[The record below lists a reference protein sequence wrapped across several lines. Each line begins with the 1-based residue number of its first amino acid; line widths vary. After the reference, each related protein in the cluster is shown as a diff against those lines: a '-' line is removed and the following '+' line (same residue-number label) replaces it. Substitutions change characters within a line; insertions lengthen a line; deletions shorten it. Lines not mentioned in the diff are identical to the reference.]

1 MTCFFTGRWSAIALV
16 LVTACSQGG
25 ATPALPGTG
34 DAPNAPAAKVTA
46 PTVRERA
53 PAVPASFNLA
63 VGTRIDATMN
73 DTISSR
79 HAHAGDTFTARVVRD
94 VKNAG
99 GAVAIPTGSTV
110 HGVIR
115 QVSPAPNT
123 KSTGTLTLAVTNITV
138 RGQSYDLNASIDA
151 LETISE
157 GRGVEEVDVG
167 RVAGGA
173 AAGAVLGQVIAKNP
187 TGTIIGG
194 VVGGATGA
202 AVSVIMKDK
211 DIVLPAGAHLL
222 LTLQDRLSVT
232 AK

>member
-1 MTCFFTGRWSAIALV
+1 MTSISNGRLLAIAL
-16 LVTACSQGG
+16 LLASACSKGG

-34 DAPNAPAAKVTA
+34 DAPTGTAPTGTAKAPAASGNV
-46 PTVRERA
+46 
-53 PAVPASFNLA
+53 SLA
-63 VGTRIDATMN
+63 VGARIDATMN

-79 HAHAGDTFTARVVRD
+79 HAHAGDAFTARVVRD
-94 VKNAG
+94 VKNG
-99 GAVAIPTGSTV
+99 GGSVVIPAGSTV

-115 QVSPAPNT
+115 EVSPAPNT
-123 KSTGTLTLAVTNITV
+123 KSTGTLTLAVTNVTV
-138 RGQSYDLNASIDA
+138 RGQSYDLNASIDS
-151 LETISE
+151 LKTISE
-157 GRGVEEVDVG
+157 GRGVEVVDVG

-173 AAGAVLGQVIAKNP
+173 AAGAILGQVIAKNP

-202 AVSVIMKDK
+202 AVSVIMKDM

>member
-1 MTCFFTGRWSAIALV
+1 MTSLSHGRLLAIALV
-16 LVTACSQGG
+16 LAAACSKGG

-34 DAPNAPAAKVTA
+34 DAPTTTAKDPAKAPAKAPAASGNV
-46 PTVRERA
+46 
-53 PAVPASFNLA
+53 SLA
-63 VGTRIDATMN
+63 VGSRIDATMN

-79 HAHAGDTFTARVVRD
+79 HAHAGDAFTARVVRD

-99 GAVAIPTGSTV
+99 GSVVIPTGSTV

-115 QVSPAPNT
+115 EVSPAPNT
-123 KSTGTLTLAVTNITV
+123 KSTGTLTLAVTNVTV
-138 RGQSYDLNASIDA
+138 RGQSYDLNASIDS
-151 LETISE
+151 LKTISE
-157 GRGVEEVDVG
+157 GRGVEVVDVG

-173 AAGAVLGQVIAKNP
+173 AAGAILGQVIAKNP

-202 AVSVIMKDK
+202 AVSVIMKDM

-222 LTLQDRLSVT
+222 LTLQDRLTV
-232 AK
+232 AAR

>member
-1 MTCFFTGRWSAIALV
+1 MTSRTNHARMLGMALAF
-16 LVTACSQGG
+16 LTACSKGA
-25 ATPALPGTG
+25 ATPELPGSGGTP
-34 DAPNAPAAKVTA
+34 DQPATTAPARPAK
-46 PTVRERA
+46 PVR
-53 PAVPASFNLA
+53 ASATLA
-63 VGTRIDATMN
+63 AGARIHATMN

-79 HAHAGDTFTARVVRD
+79 HAHAGDAFTARVVRD

-138 RGQSYDLNASIDA
+138 RGQSYELNASIDS
-151 LETISE
+151 LKTITE
-157 GRGVEEVDVG
+157 GRGVETVDIG

-202 AVSVIMKDK
+202 AVSVIMKDM
-211 DIVLPAGAHLL
+211 DIVLPAGAHLT
-222 LTLQDRLSVT
+222 LTLQQPLKVMAD
-232 AK
+232 

>member
-1 MTCFFTGRWSAIALV
+1 MTSLSHGRLLAIALV
-16 LVTACSQGG
+16 LAAACSKGG

-34 DAPNAPAAKVTA
+34 DAPTASAKAPAKAPAASGNV
-46 PTVRERA
+46 
-53 PAVPASFNLA
+53 SLA
-63 VGTRIDATMN
+63 VGSRIDATMN

-79 HAHAGDTFTARVVRD
+79 HAHAGDAFTARVVRD

-99 GAVAIPTGSTV
+99 GSVVIPTGSTV

-115 QVSPAPNT
+115 EVSPAPNT
-123 KSTGTLTLAVTNITV
+123 KSTGTLTLAVTNVTV
-138 RGQSYDLNASIDA
+138 RGQSYDLYASIDS
-151 LETISE
+151 LKTISE
-157 GRGVEEVDVG
+157 GRGVEVVDVG

-173 AAGAVLGQVIAKNP
+173 AAGAILGQVIAKNP

-202 AVSVIMKDK
+202 AVSVIMKDM

-222 LTLQDRLSVT
+222 LTLQDRLTV
-232 AK
+232 AAR

>member
-1 MTCFFTGRWSAIALV
+1 MRALDWTFSTTHGRMLALALV
-16 LVTACSQGG
+16 LVAACSKGD
-25 ATPALPGTG
+25 ATPALPG
-34 DAPNAPAAKVTA
+34 AATA
-46 PTVRERA
+46 PGAAASEGNVSKT
-53 PAVPASFNLA
+53 PARFTLA

-79 HAHAGDTFTARVVRD
+79 HARAGDAFTARVVRD

-123 KSTGTLTLAVTNITV
+123 KSTGTLTLAVTSVTL
-138 RGQSYDLNASIDA
+138 RGQSYDLNATIDS
-151 LETISE
+151 LKTISE
-157 GRGVEEVDVG
+157 GRGVEVVDVG

-173 AAGAVLGQVIAKNP
+173 AAGAVLGQVITKNP

-202 AVSVIMKDK
+202 AVSVIMKDM